1 MKKILLVLVLFAGVA
16 AMSYGRVILKG
27 ESNTSFGSYTIEAID
42 ESMMIAGAE
51 LKCYT
56 ITYENFPEI
65 VKVFIDKEKKCKN
78 YVVVSD
84 GGLEVMYTCNGE
96 YFGVNKVGK
105 KYRDAHISTDEGKLD
120 RTGYFHQKVL
130 TRGKT
135 EEFDALQLIASFYP
149 ALVKQND

>member
-1 MKKILLVLVLFAGVA
+1 MKRILLVLVLFAGVT
-16 AMSYGRVILKG
+16 AMSFGRVIVKG
-27 ESNTSFGSYTIEAID
+27 ESNTSFGSYTIEACND
-42 ESMMIAGAE
+42 PMMLAGEE

-56 ITYENFPEI
+56 ITYENYPET

-84 GGLEVMYTCNGE
+84 GLEVMYTCNGE

-105 KYRDAHISTDEGKLD
+105 KYRDAQISTDERKLD

-130 TRGKT
+130 SRGKT

-149 ALVKQND
+149 ALVRQSD